1 MTKISRRTFVKQS
14 SCAAIG
20 TTTFMSTLLNLK
32 ALSAAAAFNSSN
44 VMEDYKALVCI
55 LFSGGNDSFNMLVPH
70 DSDPSSGNSLYKNYK
85 NTRSNLALPF
95 NQLRHLNH
103 VNAGYTPLAL
113 HPALPKLTNL
123 YNNSRNVAFI
133 SNVGT
138 LIEPIANR
146 NQINNNQVQT
156 PLGLLSH
163 SDQQLQ
169 WQTCMPQ
176 DRSAVGWAGRMA
188 DMLQSMNSNTNISM
202 NISMSG
208 TNILQTGNTT
218 VEFAVDPNSRDV
230 GIQGDRATGG
240 WLLDEI
246 VHRSLN
252 SMFGNTYQDIFK
264 KSYAGVVTNSRAGN
278 AILKAQLDKALPY
291 TLNFPDTDLGNSL
304 KFVAELI
311 AKAEGLG
318 HKRQVFFIDY
328 GGWDHHDDILA
339 SQQEMFKEVDD
350 ALAAFN
356 TAVNTQI
363 NMPNNVLTFSVSEF
377 GRSLTSNGNGTD
389 HAWGGNTMILGGN
402 VDGGKTFGQY
412 PDIVLGSQLD
422 LYNGQG
428 IFIPTT
434 STDAYF
440 AELALWFGV
449 TPSELPILFPN
460 VGNFY
465 NIGSGGKPI
474 GFLKSLT

>member
-1 MTKISRRTFVKQS
+1 MKKLSRRSFLRQS

-20 TTTFMSTLLNLK
+20 STTLMSTLLNLK
-32 ALSAAAAFNSSN
+32 ALNAAAISNSSLTAGP
-44 VMEDYKALVCI
+44 YKALVCI

-70 DSDPSSGNSLYKNYK
+70 DSNPVTGTSLYKNYK
-85 NTRSNLALPF
+85 TTRSNLALPF
-95 NQLRHLNH
+95 NNLHHLNH
-103 VNAGYTPLAL
+103 LNTFTPLGL
-113 HPALPKLTNL
+113 HPALPKVAAL
-123 YNNSRNVAFI
+123 YNNQRNVAFV

-138 LIEPIANR
+138 LIEPINNR
-146 NQINNNQVQT
+146 SQISNNQVQT

-188 DMLQSMNSNTNISM
+188 DMLQAMNSNPNISM
-202 NISMSG
+202 NISLSG
-208 TNILQTGNTT
+208 TNILQTGNTS
-218 VEFAVDPNSRDV
+218 VEFSVDPYSRDI
-230 GIQGDRATGG
+230 GILGDNETGG

-246 VHRSLN
+246 IHRSLD
-252 SMFGNTYQDIFK
+252 SMFGDTYQDIFK
-264 KSYAGVVTNSRAGN
+264 KTYGGVVTSSRAGN
-278 AILKAQLDKALPY
+278 ALLKQQLDIPLPY
-291 TLNFPDTDLGNSL
+291 TLDFPDTDLGNSL
-304 KFVAELI
+304 KLVAELI
-311 AKAEGLG
+311 AKSGGLG
-318 HKRQVFFIDY
+318 HQRQVFFIDY
-328 GGWDHHDDILA
+328 GGWDHHDDILN
-339 SQQEMFKEVDD
+339 SQQEMFTEVDD

-356 TAVNTQI
+356 TALNTQL
-363 NMPNNVLTFSVSEF
+363 NMADDVVTFTVSEF

-389 HAWGGNTMILGGN
+389 HAWGGNVMVMGGN

-412 PDIVLGSQLD
+412 PDVVLGGPLD
-422 LYNGQG
+422 LWSGQG

-449 TPSELPILFPN
+449 TPSELPVLFPN
-460 VGNFY
+460 IGNFY
-465 NIGSGGKPI
+465 NTGSGGKPV